1 MVGKQAAVSHIS
13 QTVGTVIF
21 VFIHL
26 SVSHTIREC
35 SCFLSP
41 SILVT
46 KWSCLILVFFKIVDV
61 QQKNTKPSREHQTS
75 TGSQHLLFS
84 LSTIKHDLSI
94 PFVKFILLPH
104 LLDLFSTF
112 TSYSVLNH

>member
-1 MVGKQAAVSHIS
+1 MRRQEEWSEAKVVIDKQTTVIHIS

-21 VFIHL
+21 MFIHL

-46 KWSCLILVFFKIVDV
+46 KWSCLISVFFKIVDV
-61 QQKNTKPSREHQTS
+61 QMKIPSLAVS
-75 TGSQHLLFS
+75 TRPALDASICFS
-84 LSTIKHDLSI
+84 LYQPLNMIYQY
-94 PFVKFILLPH
+94 H
-104 LLDLFSTF
+104 L
-112 TSYSVLNH
+112 

>member
-1 MVGKQAAVSHIS
+1 MRKQEEKSGAKVVVGKQAAVSHIS

-26 SVSHTIREC
+26 PVSHTIREC
-35 SCFLSP
+35 SCFLFP

-61 QQKNTKPSREHQTS
+61 QQKNTSLAMSAQPALYASIC
-75 TGSQHLLFS
+75 FS
-84 LSTIKHDLSI
+84 LYQPLKMIYQY
-94 PFVKFILLPH
+94 H
-104 LLDLFSTF
+104 L
-112 TSYSVLNH
+112 